1 MRCSPAP
8 SHRAAI
14 VRCCTWRYAPRVP
27 TDKHRYTITSDP
39 EIERALRRRQRSFP
53 GEPRSKI
60 LVRLIKRGDEA
71 IEEEERTRAEREE
84 HRLAAARR
92 LAARFERPDGFDY
105 AALGEASA
113 TWLRD

>member
-1 MRCSPAP
+1 M
-8 SHRAAI
+8 
-14 VRCCTWRYAPRVP
+14 P
-27 TDKHRYTITSDP
+27 TDKQRYTITSDP
-39 EIERALRRRQRSFP
+39 EIERALRRRKRSFP
-53 GEPRSKI
+53 GEPQSKI
-60 LVRLIKRGDEA
+60 LARLIKRGDDA
-71 IEEEERTRAEREE
+71 IEEEERAQAEQEE